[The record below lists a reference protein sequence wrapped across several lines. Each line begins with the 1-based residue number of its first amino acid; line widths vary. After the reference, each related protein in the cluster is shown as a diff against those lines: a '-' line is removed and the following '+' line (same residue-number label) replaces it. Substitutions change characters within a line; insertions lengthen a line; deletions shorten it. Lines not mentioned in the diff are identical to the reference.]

1 MNSQVQ
7 EKILEQLKG
16 IIETAGFKPNED
28 NTIYQNEKIAFKISH
43 NEERQLLLLDIAE
56 VTEMG
61 EVGEFYNASSW
72 LFDNPEELRDAES
85 AGMDFFDTLKNKI
98 GMKGTRI
105 NRNGE
110 IAMPSKEK
118 QGSSFNVE
126 AFCARMLAVY
136 PQLKD
141 EYKEHIT
148 QYGTFLYVD
157 FFKTHLVPLV
167 AELLDENNKK
177 SLKKFFPVL
186 DELYLNGDR
195 TVQNVIAGVVLCG
208 AVKDDKKRYDIAYE
222 ALADYKY
229 LQIAFANIITRY
241 KKDKKFR
248 DLFEA

>member
-1 MNSQVQ
+1 MNSQIK
-7 EKILEQLKG
+7 EKILEQLNG

-28 NTIYQNEKIAFKISH
+28 NTQYQNDKIAFKIDH
-43 NEERQLLLLDIAE
+43 NEEKKLLLLDIAE
-56 VTEMG
+56 INEMG
-61 EVGEFYNASSW
+61 EAGDFYNASSW

-118 QGSSFNVE
+118 QGNSFNVE
-126 AFCARMLAVY
+126 AFCARMLSVY

-141 EYKEHIT
+141 EYKDHVA
-148 QYGTFLYVD
+148 QYGTLLYVD

-167 AELLDENNKK
+167 EELLDKDNKK
-177 SLKKFFPVL
+177 NFKKFFPVL
-186 DELYLNGDR
+186 DELYVNGDR

-208 AVKDDKKRYDIAYE
+208 AVKDNKKRYDITFE
-222 ALADYKY
+222 ALAEYKY
-229 LQIAFANIITRY
+229 LQTAFVNIMVRY

-248 DLFEA
+248 EMFEN